1 MKIKLNLISSLLMQ
15 FITIVSGMILP
26 RLIIANFGSEV
37 NGLLSSITQFL
48 SMISLLEG
56 GLGAVVLAE
65 LYLPIENNDKYKIS
79 QILNVCEKFFK
90 NVSYV
95 FIAYTLVLMAIYPAL
110 FAKGFSFEYT
120 STLILILSFNTLI
133 QYLFSITN
141 KLFLQANQKL
151 YVCNIVTSIT
161 VIINLALSI
170 LVINIYPNIHIVK
183 LISSLIYL
191 IQPIIYNY
199 YVKKYYNIDRKV
211 KVKDKVLKER
221 WSGFSQNIAYFIN
234 LNSSVI
240 IITVFLS
247 LKAVSV
253 YSVYMLVMNGLRTVI
268 TTIANS
274 YQSALGKYIA
284 QSNIKNLQ
292 NQFRKFNTLL
302 WILSSVLFST
312 CLLLINQFVSIYTAG
327 ISDANYFQPL
337 FALIMVLA
345 QFSFCIRESYRILV
359 LAGGKFK
366 DTNSSSLIEAI
377 INIVISL
384 GLVKFVGIIG
394 VAIGM
399 LISVTYRLIYFII
412 YLRKNIIFMN
422 VESSI
427 QLFVSS
433 IIILILNIIIYFSFP
448 LTIDNY
454 IKFIISGVVL
464 VIMETLLCMITYIS
478 VNKCYKK
485 FNINS

>member
-345 QFSFCIRESYRILV
+345 QFSFCIRESYRFLV
-359 LAGGKFK
+359 LAGG
-366 DTNSSSLIEAI
+366 
-377 INIVISL
+377 
-384 GLVKFVGIIG
+384 
-394 VAIGM
+394 
-399 LISVTYRLIYFII
+399 
-412 YLRKNIIFMN
+412 
-422 VESSI
+422 
-427 QLFVSS
+427 
-433 IIILILNIIIYFSFP
+433 
-448 LTIDNY
+448 
-454 IKFIISGVVL
+454 
-464 VIMETLLCMITYIS
+464 
-478 VNKCYKK
+478 
-485 FNINS
+485 